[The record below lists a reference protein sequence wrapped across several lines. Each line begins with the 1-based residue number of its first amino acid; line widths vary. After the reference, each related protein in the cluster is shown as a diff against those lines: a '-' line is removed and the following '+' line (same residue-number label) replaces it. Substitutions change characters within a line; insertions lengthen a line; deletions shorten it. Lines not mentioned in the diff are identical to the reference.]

1 MQRLRDRLRLYRG
14 ATPDDPVEGMFSFFP
29 ASPECG
35 DSGFRRP
42 FIDLPI
48 EYLNPAAFRTP
59 RGLGRDRKP
68 AELRALWDQLV
79 AQARDA
85 GLVLGTFAE
94 LPERR

>member
-1 MQRLRDRLRLYRG
+1 MDRLGGLPGDRFRR
-14 ATPDDPVEGMFSFFP
+14 FP
-29 ASPECG
+29 QLAGGTG

-59 RGLGRDRKP
+59 RGLGRDRTP
-68 AELRALWDQLV
+68 SELRAVWNLLV
-79 AQARDA
+79 AQVRDA